1 MLKVVE
7 TKIIGRSSRK
17 NKTNKHK
24 LLTFSQ
30 ENINIFVGRLK
41 EKDGKIATG
50 IKKKRPQT

>member
-24 LLTFSQ
+24 LLTFIQ
-30 ENINIFVGRLK
+30 EDIKIFVGRLK
-41 EKDGKIATG
+41 EKMAK
-50 IKKKRPQT
+50 